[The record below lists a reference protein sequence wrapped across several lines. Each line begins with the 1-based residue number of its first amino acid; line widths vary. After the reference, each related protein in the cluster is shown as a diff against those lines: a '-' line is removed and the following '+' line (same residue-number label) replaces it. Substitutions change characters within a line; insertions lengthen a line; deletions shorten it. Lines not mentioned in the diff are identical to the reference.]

1 MKICFLLLQQKIWSP
16 FRLTKLHSRST
27 QHEMQEKRKPGPTMP
42 QVAQVPVCAFYADID
57 YLWFHQ
63 TDKLITGGHNHKI
76 KFFICIYSQ
85 ISMKNVF
92 TSLLFTQHCVIC
104 LGLRQ
109 EIDTL
114 QDKHLQ
120 LASQLHFLR
129 QEIGTISLLFIL
141 HMCRKTHMGQKGRR
155 CQAIISLDNLPIML
169 CFGIQL
175 GQMMPTQIGEGHGSG
190 QV

>member
-1 MKICFLLLQQKIWSP
+1 
-16 FRLTKLHSRST
+16 
-27 QHEMQEKRKPGPTMP
+27 
-42 QVAQVPVCAFYADID
+42 
-57 YLWFHQ
+57 
-63 TDKLITGGHNHKI
+63 
-76 KFFICIYSQ
+76 
-85 ISMKNVF
+85 MKNVF

-190 QV
+190 QVWKIKQDNWPKKDKDPKELPNISVLMHLSGILLIEWYEHTCTPPLGVYYCFASALYK